1 MHLLLVLILTMF
13 NRKKTTFLV
22 VFIAVIIG
30 LVLAWFFIKPKQ
42 NTSSIDWTNPDSIF
56 ALDIPDD
63 FNEDKIERLQSK
75 IDNARQ
81 LLEEKPE
88 DNWTF
93 ATIGNMYEFVRDYD
107 RALLAYQK
115 SLTIQPND
123 ITSMLSIAT
132 IYTNY
137 QPNFKEAEKYYSR
150 AIGIFPQ
157 LPDLYNRLARLY
169 WLKMDRLEDAEII
182 FLQGVENSQEH
193 SDALVNLIGFYERT
207 DQINKQKTHVTR
219 LLELYPDE
227 ELYQQEWGH
236 LIE

>member
-1 MHLLLVLILTMF
+1 M
-13 NRKKTTFLV
+13 
-22 VFIAVIIG
+22 
-30 LVLAWFFIKPKQ
+30 AWFFLKPNQNIK
-42 NTSSIDWTNPDSIF
+42 SIDWTNSDSIF

-81 LLEEKPE
+81 LWEEKPD

-93 ATIGNMYEFVRDYD
+93 VTIGNMYEFVRDYD

-115 SLTIQPND
+115 SLAMQPHD
-123 ITSMLSIAT
+123 ITSMLNIAT
-132 IYTNY
+132 IYEKY
-137 QPNFKEAEKYYSR
+137 QPNYQEAEKYYSQ
-150 AIGIFPQ
+150 AIGVFPQ
-157 LPDLYNRLARLY
+157 QPDLYNRLARLY

-182 FLQGVENSQEH
+182 FLQGVENSQWH
-193 SDALVNLIGFYERT
+193 PDALVNIIGFYEKT
-207 DQINKQKTHVTR
+207 EQLHKQKTQVSK

-227 ELYQQEWGH
+227 ESYQQEWGH